1 MKATTVFKA
10 MRYSI
15 NCFVRRLT
23 EFSDTRKMFAI
34 IHKSTL
40 QKPMKR
46 KLYSLA
52 LHGRDYEE
60 LISEILE
67 SDISV
72 IKKRTSSINISEPI
86 LICVIKNDLL
96 RLELLLDYYRSIG
109 VKAFAFLDD
118 HSTDGTREYLLRQ
131 SDVTLYAASRPYTS
145 TRRRAWINLIVNQEG
160 IDRWYLIVDSDEL
173 FDYRDRESRSV
184 CELTDHLERNK
195 RKRVKAVMVDMFSPQ
210 NLYDD
215 EIKTS
220 NDIVR
225 IMNRFDNHFCL
236 RKSGM
241 TDTYRVTA
249 DGGRSAVFN
258 DQSAKSIP
266 AFCLSKY
273 PLMYFDR
280 KDIMIT
286 SHEIFPLKRNKPDRP
301 NTVLRHY
308 KFIPGDEEKYEARV
322 REKNFYG
329 NSKEYKLYK
338 QNRKKEQEYQ
348 ECIRDFDVYRS
359 YDSFDSIQIL
369 DDVWE

>member
-1 MKATTVFKA
+1 MKATKVFTV
-10 MRYSI
+10 MRYFI
-15 NCFVRRLT
+15 NCFMRRLT
-23 EFSDTRKMFAI
+23 ELPNIRKMFAI

-52 LHGRDYEE
+52 LHGRDYQE

-67 SDISV
+67 SDIAV

-96 RLELLLDYYRSIG
+96 RLELLLDYYRSLG

-131 SDVTLYAASRPYTS
+131 SDVTLYAASKQYTS

-160 IDRWYLIVDSDEL
+160 INRWYLIIDSDEL
-173 FDYRDRESRSV
+173 FDYRDRESKSI
-184 CELTDHLERNK
+184 CTLTNHLERNK
-195 RKRVKAVMVDMFSPQ
+195 RKRVKAIMVDMFSPQ

-215 EIKTS
+215 GIKTS

-225 IMNRFDNHFCL
+225 IMNRFDNHFYL
-236 RKSGM
+236 RKSGI
-241 TDTYRVTA
+241 TNTYQVTA
-249 DGGRSAVFN
+249 DGGRSTVFN
-258 DQSAKSIP
+258 DRRVKRP
-266 AFCLSKY
+266 PTFCLSKY

-280 KDIMIT
+280 KDIMIS
-286 SHEIFPLKRNKPDRP
+286 SHEIFPLSRNKPDRP

-329 NSKEYKLYK
+329 NSKEYRLYK
-338 QNRKKEQEYQ
+338 QNRKMGQEYQ
-348 ECIRDFDVYRS
+348 DCIRDFDVYKS
-359 YDSFDSIQIL
+359 YDPFDSIQIL